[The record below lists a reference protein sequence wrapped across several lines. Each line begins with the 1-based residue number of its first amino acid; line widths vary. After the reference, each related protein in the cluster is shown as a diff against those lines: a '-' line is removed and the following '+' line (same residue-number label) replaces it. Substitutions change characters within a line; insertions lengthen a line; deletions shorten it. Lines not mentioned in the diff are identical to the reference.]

1 MNSDKEML
9 LKELEFALKNE
20 FLDVWY
26 PAALDT
32 VYGGFLSDF
41 TFDWRPE
48 GQQNKMIVTQSRQV
62 WTASRAAMFYQDD
75 KYRKIAEHGFNF
87 LRDKMWD
94 KTYGGFYQLR
104 DRQGNLIPYGDGL
117 HKVAYGNA
125 FAIYALATYY
135 EAFGDTSA
143 LDLARQTFA
152 WLEKHNH
159 DSQYKGYV
167 DATNLDGSWIMWH
180 PTGKTN
186 RDITETVLKDYNSS
200 IHLLEAFTQLYK
212 VWPDSLVRER
222 LLEMLTLVR
231 DTFVNKKGYLNM
243 YFTRDWQPLSVYDFS
258 AEPQEADYFF
268 DHVSFGHD
276 VETAYL
282 LLEAEHIL
290 GKKSYSV
297 TLPVA
302 RALVDHALEN
312 GWDQDNGG
320 LYYQG
325 YYFDGSDTIT
335 IFDDTKEW
343 WVQAEALNAFLL
355 MAKLFPQDK
364 KYYEAFRKQ
373 WEYIQRY
380 LIDHQHGG
388 WYSKGLDKSPER
400 AKGPKG
406 YDWKVNYHETR
417 ALINCI
423 QMLKD
428 EHELLK

>member
-1 MNSDKEML
+1 
-9 LKELEFALKNE
+9 
-20 FLDVWY
+20 
-26 PAALDT
+26 
-32 VYGGFLSDF
+32 
-41 TFDWRPE
+41 
-48 GQQNKMIVTQSRQV
+48 MIL
-62 WTASRAAMFYQDD
+62 RA
-75 KYRKIAEHGFNF
+75 NF
-87 LRDKMWD
+87 CC
-94 KTYGGFYQLR
+94 
-104 DRQGNLIPYGDGL
+104 
-117 HKVAYGNA
+117 
-125 FAIYALATYY
+125 
-135 EAFGDTSA
+135 
-143 LDLARQTFA
+143 
-152 WLEKHNH
+152 LEKHNH
-159 DSQYKGYV
+159 DPQYKGYI

-186 RDITETVLKDYNSS
+186 RNITETVLKDYNSS

-231 DTFVNKKGYLNM
+231 DTFVNQKGYLNM
-243 YFTRDWQPLSVYDFS
+243 YFTRDWQPLSVDDFS

-302 RALVDHALEN
+302 RVLVDHALEN

-325 YYFDGSDTIT
+325 YYFDDSDTIT

-355 MAKLFPQDK
+355 MAKLFPQDRNTTMPSGNSGNTSN
-364 KYYEAFRKQ
+364 ATLLITSTAAG
-373 WEYIQRY
+373 IQKVW
-380 LIDHQHGG
+380 IKVP
-388 WYSKGLDKSPER
+388 S
-400 AKGPKG
+400 APK
-406 YDWKVNYHETR
+406 V
-417 ALINCI
+417 
-423 QMLKD
+423 LKD
-428 EHELLK
+428 TTGKSIIMKPAL